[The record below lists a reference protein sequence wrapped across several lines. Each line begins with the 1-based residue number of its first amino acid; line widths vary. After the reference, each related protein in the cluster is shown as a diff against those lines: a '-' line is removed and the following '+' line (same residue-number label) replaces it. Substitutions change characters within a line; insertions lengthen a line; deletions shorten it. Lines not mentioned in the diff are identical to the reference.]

1 MRFEPCGPKG
11 FKALFRLGPLG
22 AGGYSMCTVRSIEA
36 GTKDDMAD
44 TLATRRVLIVEDE
57 PDLARIV
64 KRHVESLGYRVNVAP
79 SGEDAL
85 AMAQDPFDL
94 VLLDVMLPGIDGLE
108 VCRQLRLRSQY
119 MPVLMLTARS
129 SDIDKVMGLE
139 SGADDYLTKPFS
151 VQELLARIRA
161 IFRRMDALASPR
173 SEPSEVL
180 DIGTRLRIE
189 LGNREVRVGGQLVNL
204 TQKEFELLV
213 HFARHPGRVYSRAQ
227 LLDAVW
233 GYNHDGYEHAVN
245 CHINRL
251 RAKIEVDPG
260 KPKLLLTV
268 WGVGYK
274 FAVDAA

>member
-1 MRFEPCGPKG
+1 MTREPNP
-11 FKALFRLGPLG
+11 
-22 AGGYSMCTVRSIEA
+22 
-36 GTKDDMAD
+36 
-44 TLATRRVLIVEDE
+44 ATARRRVLIVEDE
-57 PDLARIV
+57 RDLARVV
-64 KRHVESLGYRVNVAP
+64 KRHVEGIGCQAQLAA
-79 SGEDAL
+79 SGEEAL
-85 AMAQDPFDL
+85 ALANEDFDL

-108 VCRQLRLRSQY
+108 VCRRLRARNRY

-151 VQELLARIRA
+151 VQELLARIKA
-161 IFRRMDALASPR
+161 IFRRMDAMSSPQATGER
-173 SEPSEVL
+173 PI
-180 DIGTRLRIE
+180 DIGDRLHIEPGTRQ
-189 LGNREVRVGGQLVNL
+189 VRVRGEPVEL

-213 HFARHPGRVYSRAQ
+213 HFARNPGRVYSRAQ

-251 RAKIEVDPG
+251 RAKLEENPSE
-260 KPKLLLTV
+260 PKLLLTV

-274 FAVDAA
+274 FSDEPPAAR

>member
-1 MRFEPCGPKG
+1 MKHELVESQR
-11 FKALFRLGPLG
+11 A
-22 AGGYSMCTVRSIEA
+22 
-36 GTKDDMAD
+36 
-44 TLATRRVLIVEDE
+44 RRVLIVEDE

-64 KRHVESLGYRVNVAP
+64 KRHVESLGYRVSVAP
-79 SGEDAL
+79 TGEEAL
-85 AMAQDPFDL
+85 AMVHEPFDL

-108 VCRQLRLRSQY
+108 VCRQLRLRNHY

-151 VQELLARIRA
+151 VQELLARIKA
-161 IFRRMDALASPR
+161 IFRRVDALASTQTHPN
-173 SEPSEVL
+173 EVL
-180 DIGTRLRIE
+180 EIAGQLSIE
-189 LGNREVRVGGQLVNL
+189 LATREVRVEGRLVEL

-213 HFARHPGRVYSRAQ
+213 HFVRHPGRVYSRAQ

-251 RAKIEVDPG
+251 RAKIEADAG
-260 KPKLLLTV
+260 KPKLLITV

-274 FAVDAA
+274 FAGAGT

>member
-1 MRFEPCGPKG
+1 
-11 FKALFRLGPLG
+11 
-22 AGGYSMCTVRSIEA
+22 
-36 GTKDDMAD
+36 
-44 TLATRRVLIVEDE
+44 VEDE

-64 KRHVESLGYRVNVAP
+64 KRHVESLGYRVDVAP

-85 AMAQDPFDL
+85 AMAQEPFDL

-173 SEPSEVL
+173 SEPGEVL
-180 DIGTRLRIE
+180 DIGNRLRIE
-189 LGNREVRVGGQLVNL
+189 LGTREVRVGGRLVNL

-213 HFARHPGRVYSRAQ
+213 HFAKHPGRVYSRAQ

-251 RAKIEVDPG
+251 RAKVEVDPG

-274 FAVDAA
+274 FAGD

>member
-1 MRFEPCGPKG
+1 
-11 FKALFRLGPLG
+11 
-22 AGGYSMCTVRSIEA
+22 
-36 GTKDDMAD
+36 
-44 TLATRRVLIVEDE
+44 
-57 PDLARIV
+57 
-64 KRHVESLGYRVNVAP
+64 
-79 SGEDAL
+79 
-85 AMAQDPFDL
+85 
-94 VLLDVMLPGIDGLE
+94 
-108 VCRQLRLRSQY
+108 

-161 IFRRMDALASPR
+161 IFRRIDALSSPR

-180 DIGTRLRIE
+180 DIGNRLRIE
-189 LGNREVRVGGQLVNL
+189 LGTREVRVGGRLVNL
-204 TQKEFELLV
+204 TQKEFELLL
-213 HFARHPGRVYSRAQ
+213 HFAKHPGRVYSRAQ

-274 FAVDAA
+274 FAGD

>member
-1 MRFEPCGPKG
+1 MAVECEMK
-11 FKALFRLGPLG
+11 
-22 AGGYSMCTVRSIEA
+22 VIET
-36 GTKDDMAD
+36 GMKYDVAD
-44 TLATRRVLIVEDE
+44 AQRRRRILIVEDE

-64 KRHVESLGYRVNVAP
+64 KRHVESMGFRADVAP
-79 SGEDAL
+79 SGEAAL
-85 AMAQDPFDL
+85 AMTEEPVDL

-108 VCRQLRLRSQY
+108 VCRQLRLRSLY

-173 SEPSEVL
+173 TVANEVL
-180 DIGTRLRIE
+180 EIGGRLRIE
-189 LGNREVRVGGQLVNL
+189 LGTREVRVNGRLVDL
-204 TQKEFELLV
+204 TQKEFELLL

-251 RAKIEVDPG
+251 RAKIELEPG

-274 FAVDAA
+274 FAGPSP

>member
-1 MRFEPCGPKG
+1 M
-11 FKALFRLGPLG
+11 
-22 AGGYSMCTVRSIEA
+22 
-36 GTKDDMAD
+36 KDDMAD
-44 TLATRRVLIVEDE
+44 TQSTRRVLIVEDE

-64 KRHVESLGYRVNVAP
+64 KRHVESLGYRVSVAP

-85 AMAQDPFDL
+85 AMAQAQDPFDL

-129 SDIDKVMGLE
+129 SDIDKVLGLE

-151 VQELLARIRA
+151 VQELLARVRA
-161 IFRRMDALASPR
+161 IFRRMDALTAPR

-180 DIGTRLRIE
+180 DIGNRLRIE
-189 LGNREVRVGGQLVNL
+189 LGTREVRVGGQLVNL

-213 HFARHPGRVYSRAQ
+213 HFAKHPGRVYSRAQ

-274 FAVDAA
+274 FAGD

>member
-1 MRFEPCGPKG
+1 MAVECEMK
-11 FKALFRLGPLG
+11 
-22 AGGYSMCTVRSIEA
+22 VIET
-36 GTKDDMAD
+36 GMKHDLAD
-44 TLATRRVLIVEDE
+44 AQRRRRILIVEDE

-64 KRHVESLGYRVNVAP
+64 KRHVESIGFRADVAP
-79 SGEDAL
+79 SGEAAL
-85 AMAQDPFDL
+85 AMTEEPVDL

-108 VCRQLRLRSQY
+108 VCRQLRLRSLY

-173 SEPSEVL
+173 TVANEVL
-180 DIGTRLRIE
+180 EIGGRLRIE
-189 LGNREVRVGGQLVNL
+189 LGTREVRVNGRLVDL
-204 TQKEFELLV
+204 TQKEFELLL

-251 RAKIEVDPG
+251 RAKIELEPG

-274 FAVDAA
+274 FAGPSP

>member
-1 MRFEPCGPKG
+1 MVVECEMK
-11 FKALFRLGPLG
+11 
-22 AGGYSMCTVRSIEA
+22 VIET
-36 GTKDDMAD
+36 GMKYDVAD
-44 TLATRRVLIVEDE
+44 AQRRRRILIVEDE

-64 KRHVESLGYRVNVAP
+64 KRHVESMGFRADVAP
-79 SGEDAL
+79 SGEAAL
-85 AMAQDPFDL
+85 AMTEEPVDL

-108 VCRQLRLRSQY
+108 VCRQLRLRSLY

-173 SEPSEVL
+173 TVANEVL
-180 DIGTRLRIE
+180 EIGGRLRIE
-189 LGNREVRVGGQLVNL
+189 LGTREVRVNGRLVDL
-204 TQKEFELLV
+204 TQKEFELLL

-251 RAKIEVDPG
+251 RAKIELEPG

-274 FAVDAA
+274 FAGPSP